1 MKKILLVDDEQHI
14 LRVMQTALSR
24 YGYTVSTALNGAEG
38 LQKYNAENPDAIIVD
53 IDMPRMNGRE
63 LCSAILAEDPQPACK
78 IFISTGC
85 ALRDLRAWAEQ
96 FEQIMFMEKP
106 ISIRNVADRL
116 ARHLGE

>member
-1 MKKILLVDDEQHI
+1 MKKVLLVDDEQHI
-14 LRVMQTALSR
+14 LRVMQIALAR
-24 YGYTVSTALNGAEG
+24 YGYSVSTALNGVEG
-38 LQKYNAENPDAIIVD
+38 LQKYNTETPDAMIVD

-63 LCSAILAEDPQPACK
+63 LCSTILAEDPHPTCK

-106 ISIRNVADRL
+106 ISIRTVADRL
-116 ARHLGE
+116 AQHLGE